1 MSHEHF
7 KSDVKTELTIE
18 EAIQALDI
26 RVKILK
32 AVREREPDD
41 LSAVWSYTTAVDKY
55 SRLVR
60 EAVEREEAKNGRD
73 ESTRAHI
80 DRRVARYL

>member
-7 KSDVKTELTIE
+7 TSDIKTELTID

-55 SRLVR
+55 SRLIR
-60 EAVEREEAKNGRD
+60 EAVEREEVNSP
-73 ESTRAHI
+73 STRGQ
-80 DRRVARYL
+80 YL

>member
-7 KSDVKTELTIE
+7 TSDVKTELTID

-60 EAVEREEAKNGRD
+60 EAVEREEDNSP
-73 ESTRAHI
+73 STRAQ
-80 DRRVARYL
+80 YL

>member
-18 EAIQALDI
+18 EAIRHLDI

-32 AVREREPDD
+32 TVREREPDD
-41 LSAVWSYTTAVDKY
+41 LNAVWSYTTAVDKF
-55 SRLVR
+55 SRLLR
-60 EAVEREEAKNGRD
+60 EAVEREADSNLRRH
-73 ESTRAHI
+73 SY
-80 DRRVARYL
+80 DRGVK